1 MNKWTW
7 IVLGFFAWS
16 AISSYFAYDFML
28 QAEPQKFFNNYEKF
42 QTTSTEKSQ
51 TETIK
56 VDGVEYLV
64 VETNNGVGVTLKLNK
79 SNLRKL
85 AEMVSEISDE
95 MDAEKFN
102 NIIQGK

>member
-1 MNKWTW
+1 MKFWKYIIGAFLVW
-7 IVLGFFAWS
+7 CIA
-16 AISSYFAYDFML
+16 SSYFAYDFVL
-28 QAEPQKFFNNYEKF
+28 NAQTKNFFNNSNYIVE
-42 QTTSTEKSQ
+42 SKSN

>member
-1 MNKWTW
+1 
-7 IVLGFFAWS
+7 
-16 AISSYFAYDFML
+16 ML
-28 QAEPQKFFNNYEKF
+28 KAEPQRFLNNYENF
-42 QTTSTEKSQ
+42 QSPSSSKSQ

>member
-1 MNKWTW
+1 MKTW
-7 IVLGFFAWS
+7 SWILVGFFGWCI
-16 AISSYFAYDFML
+16 ISSYFAYDFML
-28 QAEPQKFFNNYEKF
+28 EAKPSQFLNNTIFVEN
-42 QTTSTEKSQ
+42 KSQ
-51 TETIK
+51 TDTIK

-95 MDAEKFN
+95 MDSEKFN

>member
-1 MNKWTW
+1 MKSWKYIIGIFLIW
-7 IVLGFFAWS
+7 CMA
-16 AISSYFAYDFML
+16 SSYFAYDFVL
-28 QAEPQKFFNNYEKF
+28 HAEPQRFLSGSQFVAEN
-42 QTTSTEKSQ
+42 KSQ
-51 TETIK
+51 TNTIK
-56 VDGVEYLV
+56 VEGVEYLV

-95 MDAEKFN
+95 MDSEKFN

>member
-1 MNKWTW
+1 MKFWKY
-7 IVLGFFAWS
+7 IIGFFLLWCIA
-16 AISSYFAYDFML
+16 SSYFAYDFVL
-28 QAEPQKFFNNYEKF
+28 QAQPQRFLNNSRFVSE
-42 QTTSTEKSQ
+42 TKSR

-56 VDGVEYLV
+56 VEGVEYLV

-95 MDAEKFN
+95 MNSEKFN

>member
-1 MNKWTW
+1 MKFSKWT
-7 IVLGFFAWS
+7 IVCFLCVC
-16 AISSYFAYDFML
+16 ITSSYFTYNALRAQSKPSYL
-28 QAEPQKFFNNYEKF
+28 NSKNLYTQPI
-42 QTTSTEKSQ
+42 SQ
-51 TETIK
+51 TNTIK
-56 VDGVEYLV
+56 VEGVEYLV

-95 MDAEKFN
+95 MDSEKFN

>member
-1 MNKWTW
+1 
-7 IVLGFFAWS
+7 
-16 AISSYFAYDFML
+16 ML
-28 QAEPQKFFNNYEKF
+28 KAEPQRFLNNYENF
-42 QTTSTEKSQ
+42 QSPSRSKSQ

>member
-1 MNKWTW
+1 MKYVKFVLS
-7 IVLGFFAWS
+7 IVFVATLVFL
-16 AISSYFAYDFML
+16 IS
-28 QAEPQKFFNNYEKF
+28 FNDEVKAKPSQFLNNTISVEN
-42 QTTSTEKSQ
+42 KSQ
-51 TETIK
+51 TDTIK

-95 MDAEKFN
+95 MDSEKFN

>member
-1 MNKWTW
+1 
-7 IVLGFFAWS
+7 
-16 AISSYFAYDFML
+16 ML
-28 QAEPQKFFNNYEKF
+28 QAEPHRFLENSRFV
-42 QTTSTEKSQ
+42 TETKTH

-56 VDGVEYLV
+56 VEGVEYLV

-79 SNLRKL
+79 NNLRKL

-95 MDAEKFN
+95 MDSEKFN

>member
-1 MNKWTW
+1 MKFSKWLVVCFLSTSV
-7 IVLGFFAWS
+7 IF
-16 AISSYFAYDFML
+16 SYFTYNVLKAQSKPSYLSNKNFYT
-28 QAEPQKFFNNYEKF
+28 QP
-42 QTTSTEKSQ
+42 KSQ
-51 TETIK
+51 SDTIK

-64 VETNNGVGVTLKLNK
+64 VETNNGVGITLKLNK

-95 MDAEKFN
+95 MDSEKFN

>member
-1 MNKWTW
+1 MKFSKWL
-7 IVLGFFAWS
+7 VVCFFS
-16 AISSYFAYDFML
+16 VSVIFSYFTYNVLNAQSTPSYLNSKNFYT
-28 QAEPQKFFNNYEKF
+28 QPKS
-42 QTTSTEKSQ
+42 TSK
-51 TETIK
+51 TIK

>member
-1 MNKWTW
+1 MKFSKWL
-7 IVLGFFAWS
+7 ILCFLS
-16 AISSYFAYDFML
+16 ASVIFSYFTYNVLKAQSKPSYL
-28 QAEPQKFFNNYEKF
+28 NNKNFYT
-42 QTTSTEKSQ
+42 QQKSQ
-51 TETIK
+51 AETIK

>member
-1 MNKWTW
+1 MKFSEKWLREW
-7 IVLGFFAWS
+7 VNPALS
-16 AISSYFAYDFML
+16 ANELSEQLSMAGL
-28 QAEPQKFFNNYEKF
+28 E
-42 QTTSTEKSQ
+42 
-51 TETIK
+51 

-64 VETNNGVGVTLKLNK
+64 VETNNGVGVTFKLNK

-95 MDAEKFN
+95 MDSEKFN

>member
-1 MNKWTW
+1 MKIWKYL
-7 IVLGFFAWS
+7 IVGFFAWCAFS
-16 AISSYFAYDFML
+16 TYFAYDFML
-28 QAEPQKFFNNYEKF
+28 KAEPEKYLGNSFFNSSK
-42 QTTSTEKSQ
+42 QKAKTD
-51 TETIK
+51 TIK

-95 MDAEKFN
+95 MDSEKFN

>member
-1 MNKWTW
+1 MKIWKY
-7 IVLGFFAWS
+7 IIIGFFTWCVVS
-16 AISSYFAYDFML
+16 TFFAYDFMSKVDPEKYL
-28 QAEPQKFFNNYEKF
+28 GNSFF
-42 QTTSTEKSQ
+42 TSSNEKSK
-51 TETIK
+51 TESVK

>member
-1 MNKWTW
+1 MNKFTW
-7 IVLGFFAWS
+7 IIVGFFTWCV
-16 AISSYFAYDFML
+16 ISSYFAYDFML
-28 QAEPQKFFNNYEKF
+28 KAEPQNFFNNYEKF
-42 QTTSTEKSQ
+42 QSSPTEKSK
-51 TETIK
+51 TKTIK

>member
-1 MNKWTW
+1 MTLCLKQNLSILNNT
-7 IVLGFFAWS
+7 
-16 AISSYFAYDFML
+16 ISV
-28 QAEPQKFFNNYEKF
+28 EN
-42 QTTSTEKSQ
+42 KSQ
-51 TETIK
+51 TDTIK

-95 MDAEKFN
+95 MDSEKFN

>member
-1 MNKWTW
+1 MNKFTW
-7 IVLGFFAWS
+7 IIVGFFTWCVV
-16 AISSYFAYDFML
+16 SSYFAYDFML
-28 QAEPQKFFNNYEKF
+28 KAEPQRFLNNYENF
-42 QTTSTEKSQ
+42 QSPSSSKSQ
-51 TETIK
+51 TESVK